1 MCLLRRMNLLFL
13 QCLSA
18 RYRIQ
23 SMFPRFEVEFDYS
36 IMVIPHIC
44 LIFAET
50 ISSNFTVIY
59 CLSLFSSI
67 YCVFLPQGL
76 GFEYYSWCP
85 KRYHWSGQKFTSE
98 QSFQV
103 FAIKWQTR
111 QCYSLI
117 CDRLCSNAA
126 SFSKKG
132 KIYERK
138 GYLKCYPFILV
149 KNLHFQKQ
157 LLWRKGNAV
166 ALLYG
171 SSTVDVM
178 IILWQVGQS
187 FWQKIYIFKQH
198 SFKINCF
205 DSEETHWGGGFHLA
219 FFSKINCFQSTNFR
233 SNLSLWPCNFPDI
246 D

>member
-126 SFSKKG
+126 SFSKKRQDLWKKRLFEMLSFHFG
-132 KIYERK
+132 EKFALSKTASLTKRQCCSLTLWFK
-138 GYLKCYPFILV
+138 HSRCYDNFMTSWAIFLA
-149 KNLHFQKQ
+149 KNLHF
-157 LLWRKGNAV
+157 
-166 ALLYG
+166 
-171 SSTVDVM
+171 
-178 IILWQVGQS
+178 
-187 FWQKIYIFKQH
+187 
-198 SFKINCF
+198 
-205 DSEETHWGGGFHLA
+205 
-219 FFSKINCFQSTNFR
+219 
-233 SNLSLWPCNFPDI
+233 
-246 D
+246 